1 LKILMVNT
9 LYPPTTIGG
18 AERSVA
24 LLARALVARG
34 DQVSVACIH
43 DGPDIIVEDDAGVQV
58 YRLPIRNIYWPFD
71 KQKHSA
77 FDRLRW
83 HIHDRANR
91 EATRD
96 ILKLITQLKPDVLHT
111 NNLFGFS
118 SEIWQAARKRGVRV
132 VHTLRDYSLL
142 CARAT
147 LFNHGSNCD
156 TRCMMCATLTG
167 RKKDNSVHVDMVA
180 SNSAYVIDMHR
191 KYHYFNGIES
201 RVIYNILDD
210 LTVVQGGE
218 AMKAASPDA
227 EVTFGLIGRVE
238 QEKGVEIA
246 LDAFTNVQ
254 QPNWRLKVAGS
265 GQADYVARLRAHYPD
280 DRIEWLGFVDSD
292 AFYDQIDVAVLA
304 SIWPEPLPRTM
315 IECLGRGKP
324 MLFADAGGMPEIG
337 HYAPRAIMYPHKS
350 VTALGEAIETVLA
363 DPLHWKTSVPC
374 EPELLQEF
382 SEDHVV
388 DAYRAVYAGTVAQQ
402 G

>member
-1 LKILMVNT
+1 MVNT

-43 DGPDIIVEDDAGVQV
+43 DGAETIVENDAGVQV
-58 YRLPIRNIYWPFD
+58 FRLPIRNIYWPFD
-71 KQKHSA
+71 RQKHSA

-83 HIHDRANR
+83 HVNDRANR
-91 EATRD
+91 AATRD
-96 ILKLITQLKPDVLHT
+96 ILELIAHLKPDVLHT

-118 SEIWQAARKRGVRV
+118 SEIWEAARKIGVRV

-147 LFNHGSNCD
+147 LFNRGSDCA

-180 SNSAYVIDMHR
+180 SNSKYVIETHR
-191 KYHYFNGIES
+191 KYNYFEGIEA

-210 LTVVQGGE
+210 LPPSKGDG
-218 AMKAASPDA
+218 ASNMASPDG

-246 LDAFTNVQ
+246 LEAFRNVKSR
-254 QPNWRLKVAGS
+254 NWRLKVAGS
-265 GQADYVARLRAHYPD
+265 GQADYIARLRARYPD

-337 HYAPRAIMYPHKS
+337 HYAPKAIMYPHKS
-350 VTALGEAIETVLA
+350 AQALGDAIETVLA
-363 DPLHWKTSVPC
+363 APLEWKASVPC
-374 EPELLQEF
+374 EPALLEEF

-388 DAYRAVYAGTVAQQ
+388 DAYRAVYAGAMARQ